1 MQDEVCAYKYAVD
14 TDVIDRT
21 ELRKIQYFEMS
32 KEEQSKYKKHNEK
45 SCSHQDP
52 IDPHCTRLYHDDV
65 SKPISPTSPSLLLYL
80 FSPNL

>member
-32 KEEQSKYKKHNEK
+32 KEEQSKYKKHNW
-45 SCSHQDP
+45 
-52 IDPHCTRLYHDDV
+52 V
-65 SKPISPTSPSLLLYL
+65 SIQENKIALMSENTV
-80 FSPNL
+80 